1 MYGKKTVCSEDR
13 RCVKLL
19 RVLILV
25 KVFSVFGC
33 RWFLFTNEVPVLR
46 WQTDAGAREILRSE
60 EKHTLGRECL
70 FNRNIA
76 VLFVRIAY
84 TKAKP
89 IGLRLISV

>member
-1 MYGKKTVCSEDR
+1 LADDGFCY
-13 RCVKLL
+13 
-19 RVLILV
+19 
-25 KVFSVFGC
+25 
-33 RWFLFTNEVPVLR
+33 EVPVLR

-60 EKHTLGRECL
+60 EKHSTLGRECL